1 VIDMPLATPA
11 MLRTI
16 DIWSVYDAP
25 IFPSLRMVASVVSP
39 FGVMT
44 EVSENPTFRELAFPH
59 RIDAVST
66 RLLIG
71 IAAIAGVSVCGL
83 ISTVVNH
90 KMMDQVNG
98 RLPKGVQF
106 SPLGWY
112 LPKTL
117 RLHREYRRLF
127 PDGRLLLQVRLLIAL
142 MFGSL
147 MGCAW
152 ALGFFGR

>member
-1 VIDMPLATPA
+1 M
-11 MLRTI
+11 
-16 DIWSVYDAP
+16 
-25 IFPSLRMVASVVSP
+25 
-39 FGVMT
+39 
-44 EVSENPTFRELAFPH
+44 
-59 RIDAVST
+59 ST

-83 ISTVVNH
+83 ISVHVNF

-98 RLPKGVQF
+98 RLPEDAQF

-112 LPKTL
+112 VSKTL

-127 PDGRLLLQVRLLIAL
+127 PGGPLLLRVRLLTAL

-147 MGCAW
+147 IVCAW

>member
-1 VIDMPLATPA
+1 MSA
-11 MLRTI
+11 
-16 DIWSVYDAP
+16 
-25 IFPSLRMVASVVSP
+25 
-39 FGVMT
+39 
-44 EVSENPTFRELAFPH
+44 
-59 RIDAVST
+59 

-83 ISTVVNH
+83 TVVNYE
-90 KMMDQVNG
+90 MVDQVNG
-98 RLPKGVQF
+98 RLPKDVQF

-117 RLHREYRRLF
+117 RLHREYRRLL
-127 PDGRLLLQVRLLIAL
+127 PDGRLLLQIRLLIAL

-152 ALGFFGR
+152 ALSFSEDEVLDELSGKGVVGNGDLLSFLGDQRTYGPEPRCEQVTPVVKALRQIPIPDVK